1 MTIKVGLCA
10 TESSG
15 DILGS
20 DLIRNLKTKDSSIE
34 FFGLGGSEM
43 QKEGFNSFESNDV
56 FQVMG
61 LIDPIFKIN
70 KILKK
75 RNELIDHLL
84 DQNIDIFIGI
94 DSPSLN
100 LGISRILKKKS
111 NIKTVQYVC
120 PQVWAWRPNRAKK
133 FNDFLDLVL
142 NLFPF
147 EKSFLQNF
155 SVNSVYVGHPK
166 ASRISTNIDKSKYK
180 NELDLDSDLE
190 VLSFLP
196 GSRKSEIKAHLPV
209 MIETINSLCK
219 KGNYQF
225 VIPFKD
231 ENEISRNLSN
241 SKSEIYKIFIDKTD
255 SVLAA
260 TDLAVC
266 VSGTASLECL
276 LNQVPSVVCYKT
288 NFFNNFLLNQFLKTN
303 YISLPNILA
312 EEELIPEL
320 RQSLVNTDQI
330 EKELLDINK
339 AKNLDRIKMK
349 FYEIH
354 NSLKVNQEDKFNC
367 LFDLA

>member
-1 MTIKVGLCA
+1 MTMKVGLCA

-20 DLIRNLKTKDSSIE
+20 DLIRNLKTKDSSID

-43 QKEGFNSFESNDV
+43 QKEGFNSFGSNDD

-84 DQNIDIFIGI
+84 DKNIDIFIGI

-100 LGISRILKKKS
+100 LGISRVLKKKS

-120 PQVWAWRPNRAKK
+120 PQVWAWRSNRAKK

-330 EKELLDINK
+330 EKELHDINK

>member
-1 MTIKVGLCA
+1 MTMKVGLCA

-20 DLIRNLKTKDSSIE
+20 DLIRNLKTKDSSID

-43 QKEGFNSFESNDV
+43 QKEGFNSFGSNDD

-155 SVNSVYVGHPK
+155 SVNSVFVGHPK
-166 ASRISTNIDKSKYK
+166 ASRISTGIDKLKYK
-180 NELDLDSDLE
+180 TELGLDPD
-190 VLSFLP
+190 VKTFSFLP

-209 MIETINSLCK
+209 MIETINSLSN
-219 KGNYQF
+219 KGDFQF
-225 VIPFKD
+225 LIPFKD
-231 ENEISRNLSN
+231 ENEITRNLSN
-241 SKSEIYKIFIDKTD
+241 LKSKTYKIFFDKTD

-260 TDLAVC
+260 TDLAVS
-266 VSGTASLECL
+266 VSGTAALECL
-276 LNQVPSVVCYKT
+276 LNQAPPVVCYKT
-288 NFFNNFLLNQFLKTN
+288 NFFNNFLLNQFLKTK

-312 EEELIPEL
+312 EEKLIPEL
-320 RQSLVNTDQI
+320 RQGFVNVDQI
-330 EKELLDINK
+330 EKELLDMNE

-349 FYEIH
+349 FHEIH

-367 LFDLA
+367 LFDLV

>member
-1 MTIKVGLCA
+1 MTMKVGLCA

-20 DLIRNLKTKDSSIE
+20 DLIRNLKTKDSSID

-43 QKEGFNSFESNDV
+43 QKEGFNSFGSNDD

-155 SVNSVYVGHPK
+155 SVNSVFVGHPK
-166 ASRISTNIDKSKYK
+166 ASRISTGIDKLKYK
-180 NELDLDSDLE
+180 TELGLDPD
-190 VLSFLP
+190 VKTLSFLP
-196 GSRKSEIKAHLPV
+196 GSRKSEIKAHYP
-209 MIETINSLCK
+209 
-219 KGNYQF
+219 
-225 VIPFKD
+225 
-231 ENEISRNLSN
+231 
-241 SKSEIYKIFIDKTD
+241 
-255 SVLAA
+255 
-260 TDLAVC
+260 
-266 VSGTASLECL
+266 
-276 LNQVPSVVCYKT
+276 
-288 NFFNNFLLNQFLKTN
+288 
-303 YISLPNILA
+303 
-312 EEELIPEL
+312 
-320 RQSLVNTDQI
+320 
-330 EKELLDINK
+330 
-339 AKNLDRIKMK
+339 
-349 FYEIH
+349 
-354 NSLKVNQEDKFNC
+354 
-367 LFDLA
+367 

>member
-1 MTIKVGLCA
+1 MTMKVGLCA

-20 DLIRNLKTKDSSIE
+20 DLIRNLKTKDSSID

-43 QKEGFNSFESNDV
+43 QKEGFNSFGSNDD

-241 SKSEIYKIFIDKTD
+241 SKSETYKIFIDKTD

>member
-1 MTIKVGLCA
+1 MTMKVGLCA

-20 DLIRNLKTKDSSIE
+20 DLIRNLKTKDSSID

-43 QKEGFNSFESNDV
+43 QKEGFNSFGSNDD

-84 DQNIDIFIGI
+84 DKNIDIFIGI

-100 LGISRILKKKS
+100 LGISRVLKKKS

-120 PQVWAWRPNRAKK
+120 PQVWAWRSNRAKK

-155 SVNSVYVGHPK
+155 SVNSVFVGHPK
-166 ASRISTNIDKSKYK
+166 ASRISTGIDKLKYK
-180 NELDLDSDLE
+180 TELGLDPD
-190 VLSFLP
+190 VKTFSFLP

-209 MIETINSLCK
+209 MIETINSLSN
-219 KGNYQF
+219 KGDFQF
-225 VIPFKD
+225 LIPFKD
-231 ENEISRNLSN
+231 ENEITRNLSN
-241 SKSEIYKIFIDKTD
+241 LKSKTYKIFFDKTD

-260 TDLAVC
+260 TDLAVS
-266 VSGTASLECL
+266 VSGTAALECL
-276 LNQVPSVVCYKT
+276 LNQAPPVVCYKT
-288 NFFNNFLLNQFLKTN
+288 NFFNNFLLNQFLKTK

-312 EEELIPEL
+312 EEKLIPEL
-320 RQSLVNTDQI
+320 RQGFVNVDQI
-330 EKELLDINK
+330 EKELLDMNE
-339 AKNLDRIKMK
+339 AKNLERIKMK
-349 FYEIH
+349 FHEIH

-367 LFDLA
+367 LFDLV

>member
-1 MTIKVGLCA
+1 MTMKVGLCA

-43 QKEGFNSFESNDV
+43 QKEGFNSFGSNDE

-147 EKSFLQNF
+147 EKSFLHNF

-180 NELDLDSDLE
+180 NELDLDPDVE

-209 MIETINSLCK
+209 MIETINSLSK
-219 KGNYQF
+219 KDNYQF
-225 VIPFKD
+225 LIPFKD
-231 ENEISRNLSN
+231 ENEISRNLIS
-241 SKSEIYKIFIDKTD
+241 SKSKSYKIFTDKTD

-260 TDLAVC
+260 TDLAVS
-266 VSGTASLECL
+266 VSGTAALECL
-276 LNQVPSVVCYKT
+276 LNQAPPVVCYKT
-288 NFFNNFLLNQFLKTN
+288 NFFNNFLLNQFLKTE

-312 EEELIPEL
+312 KEKLIPEL
-320 RQSLVNTDQI
+320 RQGFVNTNQI
-330 EKELLDINK
+330 VKELLEMNK
-339 AKNLDRIKMK
+339 SENLDRIKMK

-367 LFDLA
+367 LFDLV